1 MMIILSISKN
11 TFKETSRNKISLVFL
26 GLAIAGILLTKA
38 VAYISP
44 ETEEKM
50 VIDFG
55 ILAIAFFGTIIAI
68 FNGSSL
74 IYKDLEK
81 RTIYTV
87 ITKPIHRYQFVVGK
101 FLGLFFSITV
111 SLSVLVLVFVIYC
124 LAMHIPLSLAFFW
137 AIIFIFLQIC
147 MIISVS
153 MVFSLISSPLLSAT
167 FTLMFYL
174 FGYWLEG
181 LKDLVA
187 LIENPIGKKIV
198 ELVYNIL
205 PKLFYLDFKYQASHG
220 LSIPLIDI
228 FYIGIYGITYV
239 FLFLFLATII
249 LEKKEL

>member
-1 MMIILSISKN
+1 MVIVSIAKN
-11 TFKETSRNKISLVFL
+11 TLKETSRNKISLVFL
-26 GLAIAGILLTKA
+26 GMAIAGIFLTKA

-55 ILAIAFFGTIIAI
+55 ILAIAFFGAIIAI

-101 FLGLFFSITV
+101 FLGLFFSIVITL
-111 SLSVLVLVFVIYC
+111 SLLAIVFVFYC
-124 LAMHIPLSLAFFW
+124 LAMNIPLSMAFLW
-137 AIIFIFLQIC
+137 AIIFIFIQTC

-167 FTLMFYL
+167 FTLMFYI

-181 LKDLVA
+181 LKDLVS
-187 LIENPIGKKIV
+187 LIENPLGKKIT
-198 ELVYNIL
+198 EYVYNIL

-220 LSIPLIDI
+220 LAIPLTDI
-228 FYIGIYGITYV
+228 FFIGIYGLTYV
-239 FLFLFLATII
+239 VLFLFMAAII

>member
-1 MMIILSISKN
+1 MVILSIAKN

-26 GLAIAGILLTKA
+26 GLAIVGILLTKA

-55 ILAIAFFGTIIAI
+55 IFAIAFFGAIIAI

-101 FLGLFFSITV
+101 FLGLLFSIV
-111 SLSVLVLVFVIYC
+111 LSLSLLVVVFIMYC
-124 LAMHIPLSLAFFW
+124 LYMKIPLSLAFFW
-137 AIIFIFLQIC
+137 AIIFIFIQIC
-147 MIISVS
+147 MIISIS

-167 FTLMFYL
+167 FTLMFYI
-174 FGYWLEG
+174 FGYCLEG
-181 LKDLVA
+181 LKDLVS
-187 LIENPIGKKIV
+187 LIENPIGQKITV
-198 ELVYNIL
+198 YVYNVL

-220 LSIPLIDI
+220 LSIPLNDL
-228 FYIGIYGITYV
+228 FFVGLYGLTYV
-239 FLFLFLATII
+239 VLFLFTAGLI